1 MGSQKNLKIKNYL
14 NNKQFKKLRENVLN
28 HIKES

>member
-1 MGSQKNLKIKNYL
+1 MGSQKNLKIQNYL
-14 NNKQFKKLRENVLN
+14 DKKKFKKLRENVLN